1 MATTLPDILQAPNML
16 GVVQAV
22 KAGLPTKH
30 LPPKLLGGAGI
41 TKAVTGDTFTR
52 YKVSGS
58 QKTARQAAYGAP
70 SRGRTMT
77 GISAGSGKTI
87 YSSENVDMKAADV
100 INLLSAD
107 NLQRQNMGEA
117 EWSRMIAESVTL
129 RQNHR
134 VAAITS
140 AFSLGHIYYDADG
153 NLLPSSS
160 NAVIDINYSI
170 PSANVITA
178 GASWATATTD
188 IIGDLITLQQLA
200 LKTSGYPIAHALY
213 GSSVLKY
220 LMTNTNCRDLIV
232 RNVALNNGI
241 INDAVGGLVFSL
253 GGITWW
259 PGYLG
264 FFEDDNGTDQTQI
277 TGDNIVFMPEPS
289 PDWYGLIEGTSPVAS
304 SAAGGDPMAAL
315 KSITEQQG
323 MFQYA
328 TIQTDPVGV
337 KMVYGDNFFPDIK
350 APGAVFRFD
359 TTT

>member
-178 GASWATATTD
+178 GASWATRT
-188 IIGDLITLQQLA
+188 
-200 LKTSGYPIAHALY
+200 
-213 GSSVLKY
+213 GSPGGVCSWK
-220 LMTNTNCRDLIV
+220 RIV
-232 RNVALNNGI
+232 C
-241 INDAVGGLVFSL
+241 
-253 GGITWW
+253 W
-259 PGYLG
+259 
-264 FFEDDNGTDQTQI
+264 
-277 TGDNIVFMPEPS
+277 
-289 PDWYGLIEGTSPVAS
+289 
-304 SAAGGDPMAAL
+304 SAGRH
-315 KSITEQQG
+315 S
-323 MFQYA
+323 
-328 TIQTDPVGV
+328 
-337 KMVYGDNFFPDIK
+337 
-350 APGAVFRFD
+350 
-359 TTT
+359 